1 VTGAAPAANPL
12 GPAGP
17 SRRAAALR
25 LAALAAALAAFVLVF
40 ALSGSL
46 SASRVRGWMDG
57 YGAAGPLAFIG
68 VSAALTVALF
78 PGPVLAAASGL
89 LFGTALGT
97 PVAIASATLGAA
109 LAFSVSRWWAH
120 DAVVALAGPR
130 LRAWVGR
137 RGFLTILYAR
147 IAPGV
152 PYTVVNYAAGLT
164 PVALRSFVAATALG
178 VAPRAFAYTA
188 LGGSLGDLGSPEAV
202 AAVAV
207 LVVMAAA
214 GLVLGRRDLART
226 RSGRA
231 REA

>member
-1 VTGAAPAANPL
+1 VVPT
-12 GPAGP
+12 
-17 SRRAAALR
+17 RRVAALR
-25 LAALAAALAAFVLVF
+25 LAVLAAILAACVATL

-46 SASRVRGWMDG
+46 SAGRVRDWVDG
-57 YGAAGPLAFIG
+57 YGAAGPLVFIA
-68 VSAALTVALF
+68 VSASLTVVLF

-97 PVAIASATLGAA
+97 PVSIVSATLGAA
-109 LAFSVSRWWAH
+109 LAFSLSRWWAH

-130 LRAWVGR
+130 LAALRAWVGR
-137 RGFLTILYAR
+137 RGFLTVLYAR

-152 PYTVVNYAAGLT
+152 PYTLVNYAAGLT
-164 PVALRSFVAATALG
+164 PVALRSFVAATAIG

-188 LGGSLGDLGSPEAV
+188 LGGSLGNLRSPEAYV
-202 AAVAV
+202 AVAV
-207 LVVMAAA
+207 LVLMALV

-226 RSGRA
+226 RMQRT